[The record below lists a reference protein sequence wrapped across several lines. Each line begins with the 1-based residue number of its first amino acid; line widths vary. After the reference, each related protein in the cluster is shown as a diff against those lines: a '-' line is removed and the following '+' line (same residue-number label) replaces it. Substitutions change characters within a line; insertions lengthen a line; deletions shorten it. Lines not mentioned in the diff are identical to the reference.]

1 MTTKVEKA
9 DLIMPFLFDV
19 LWSLAEE
26 VEGPSSSAEIAE
38 RYNRRKRASYVDAW
52 TPSSVSNKLRG
63 LQRRGLID
71 RESSG
76 VWFLTEAG
84 DRWVRGES

>member
-9 DLIMPFLFDV
+9 QLIMPFLFEV

-38 RYNRRKRASYVDAW
+38 RYNRRKRAAYAEPW
-52 TPSSVSNKLRG
+52 TPSGVSNKLRS
-63 LQRRGLID
+63 LQRRGFID
-71 RESSG
+71 RGSSG
-76 VWFLTEAG
+76 VWSLTEAG